1 MPVKRW
7 WRLLHKT
14 ALSRFC
20 ARRVVCW
27 FAFSLASALR
37 SIVSATGCPALFD
50 DFPTTMA
57 ESDFSWPS
65 IIGFDSSS
73 SRYSPKQRAASA
85 SHETSQVPTRSLL
98 T

>member
-1 MPVKRW
+1 
-7 WRLLHKT
+7 
-14 ALSRFC
+14 
-20 ARRVVCW
+20 
-27 FAFSLASALR
+27 
-37 SIVSATGCPALFD
+37 LFD

-73 SRYSPKQRAASA
+73 SRCSPKQQAAPA
-85 SHETSQVPTRSLL
+85 SHETSQVPACSLL

>member
-1 MPVKRW
+1 SARDT
-7 WRLLHKT
+7 L
-14 ALSRFC
+14 ARFC

-27 FAFSLASALR
+27 FAFTLASALR
-37 SIVSATGCPALFD
+37 SIVSAAGRPALFD

-73 SRYSPKQRAASA
+73 SRCSPKQQAAPA
-85 SHETSQVPTRSLL
+85 SHETSQVPACSLL